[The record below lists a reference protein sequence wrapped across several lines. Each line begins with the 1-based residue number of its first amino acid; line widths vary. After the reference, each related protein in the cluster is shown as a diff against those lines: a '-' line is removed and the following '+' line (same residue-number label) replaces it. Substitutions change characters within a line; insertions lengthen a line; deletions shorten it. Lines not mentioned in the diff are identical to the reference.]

1 MLRFAFVVKFG
12 RLSLDK
18 DVLRLLGVIDYAVNL
33 VRCKEKFR
41 PNMIVVDNIENAKKI
56 MNGKRIITLEG
67 EI

>member
-1 MLRFAFVVKFG
+1 LLRFAFVVKFG

-33 VRCKEKFR
+33 VRWEKFR

-56 MNGKRIITLEG
+56 MNGKRIITLDG